1 MDMGEI
7 DAATLK
13 NTAFLDDGG
22 QATAAFDTLPRIAS
36 ENLPIFSFKDMQDFI
51 LQAFKKGLCTL

>member
-1 MDMGEI
+1 MGEI

-22 QATAAFDTLPRIAS
+22 QTTATFGALPRITS
-36 ENLPIFSFKDMQDFI
+36 ENLTIFGLKDMQDFI
-51 LQAFKKGLCTL
+51 LQVFKKGLCTL